1 MSMGGGDGNG
11 LDRATDEAYSAVR
24 SESLE
29 VPVIPFHRFRALA
42 TLACTVCLA
51 ALVAVFTDAPPL
63 SALRGTGDV
72 RSSVGS
78 VVGAAYAAD
87 AVLAIHASPGHIYLP
102 LLSNGH
108 PLAVCRG
115 GMSRFD
121 AVEHARIESYMM
133 GLRGP
138 SGDRDFYTEVVA
150 ALRMTAA
157 EHDVG
162 FPEDG
167 SLLEDVFPVGP
178 PWICYWRIELRGEG
192 VLQAG
197 RPGSGPF
204 RINRSM
210 ELFPAETCDD
220 CIGGMGS
227 YWWEDE
233 GTPGVGATG
242 TASPDDPTPT
252 GPRPS
257 STPSATAR
265 VWPSPTPSDP

>member
-1 MSMGGGDGNG
+1 MT
-11 LDRATDEAYSAVR
+11 R
-24 SESLE
+24 
-29 VPVIPFHRFRALA
+29 FHRFLALA
-42 TLACTVCLA
+42 TLACTAGTVCMA
-51 ALVAVFTDAPPL
+51 ALLTMPSPSAPRGRNDDR
-63 SALRGTGDV
+63 SAAAT
-72 RSSVGS
+72 RS
-78 VVGAAYAAD
+78 D
-87 AVLAIHASPGHIYLP
+87 AVVSAAPGRIHLP
-102 LLSNGH
+102 ILSNGH

-121 AVEHARIESYMM
+121 AVEHARGQSYMM
-133 GLRGP
+133 GMRGP
-138 SGDRDFYTEVVA
+138 SGDRDFYIEVVT

-157 EHDVG
+157 EHDVR

-167 SLLEDVFPVGP
+167 SLLEDIFPVGP
-178 PWICYWRIELRGEG
+178 PWICHWRIELRGDG

-197 RPGSGPF
+197 PPGSGPIP
-204 RINRSM
+204 INRSV

-220 CIGGMGS
+220 CVGGMGS

-233 GTPGVGATG
+233 GTPGVGATN

-265 VWPSPTPSDP
+265 VWPSPTPSAP